1 MMNKKNTA
9 GLVSKFED
17 RLRCPI
23 CQSQMQVVDL
33 KSIICTKN
41 HTFDFA
47 KQGYVNMLNRAD
59 KSQYDKDLFV
69 ARHDII
75 IESNLYDVMH
85 ERISVAMK
93 ENMRKPNKDM
103 LILDAGSGEGSHLQ
117 RILEKCE
124 TERLTGIGIDISKEG
139 IRLAASNYKAA
150 IWIVGD
156 LANTPIKSHSLQGI
170 LNILSPANYQEFKRI
185 LSPDGIMIKVVPG
198 PDYLKELRALLFD
211 DTDKSSY
218 ENDETVSLFKEHF
231 QSVNIENLK
240 FKQQLSQKEL
250 KNLIRMSPLTWNAE
264 LEDILKLE
272 SRDTFEITIDL
283 DVLIGIKD

>member
-1 MMNKKNTA
+1 MNKKNNA
-9 GLVSKFED
+9 RLVSEFED
-17 RLRCPI
+17 RFRCPI
-23 CQSQMQVVDL
+23 CQNQMQVVNL
-33 KSIICTKN
+33 KSIICSNN

-47 KQGYVNMLNRAD
+47 KQGYINMLNRAD

-75 IESNLYDVMH
+75 TDSNLYDVLH
-85 ERISVAMK
+85 ERISEIMK
-93 ENMRKPNKDM
+93 KNMRKLNKDT

-117 RILEKCE
+117 KVLEKCE
-124 TERLTGIGIDISKEG
+124 TDGLTGIGIDISKEG

-150 IWIVGD
+150 IWVVGD
-156 LANTPIKSHSLQGI
+156 LAKTPIKNDALQVI

-185 LSPDGIMIKVVPG
+185 LSPEGLMIKVVPG
-198 PDYLKELRALLFD
+198 PHYLKELREVLFD
-211 DTDKSSY
+211 DTDKRSY
-218 ENDETVSLFKEHF
+218 ENAETVSLFKAHF

-240 FKQQLSQKEL
+240 FKKQLSQNEL

-264 LEDILKLE
+264 LEDILELE